1 MGHDEFERI
10 QPASL
15 DISSPA
21 ASTTPP
27 ARVAAQP
34 SPVALLLVALLL
46 VAAAVVFVLPEF
58 VGEPS
63 AAPAESA
70 AAANAAAGSGA
81 AAPANA
87 VSPWEKA
94 QAERERGAAKTALDA
109 LLALQFELQERG
121 AENWAPTEY
130 AEAIAS
136 AHAGDEA
143 YRTERFKE
151 AEQHYLGGRDRMQT
165 LLEGID
171 ARLQAALATG
181 DAALAAADEP
191 AATAAFNSAL
201 AIDAANQHAQSG
213 LQRAANI
220 APLNAAMASG
230 ASAEAAGDFDAAA
243 VSYRQALAIDNT
255 FAPAQQALTALQ
267 ARRTQDQYGARLSGG
282 YAALASGKLAPART
296 EFQAAL
302 KLKPGGAEA
311 REGLQQ
317 VEFQLSQQRI
327 GELLARGA
335 KASQSEQWQAALDAY
350 AAALTIDASLGPAR
364 EGKQVAETRLAL
376 DGALQRMVAEPERLN
391 SPAALDASQKLLDS
405 AAAIAVPGPR
415 LLAQID
421 AGRKLLAELR
431 TSVAVRL
438 VSDNKT
444 EVTVFRVGSLGSFDA
459 TTLDLLPGKY
469 IAVGQRNGYRDVR
482 IEFVVR
488 AGLAPAPVSVQCS
501 QKI

>member
-1 MGHDEFERI
+1 MGHDEFELI

-27 ARVAAQP
+27 ARAGVRP
-34 SPVALLLVALLL
+34 SPVAVLLVALLL
-46 VAAAVVFVLPEF
+46 VAAGVVFVLPEF

-63 AAPAESA
+63 TTPQAPSSTTTGAG
-70 AAANAAAGSGA
+70 NAPRGTG
-81 AAPANA
+81 NA

-94 QAERERGAAKTALDA
+94 QAERERAAAKTALDA

-121 AENWAPTEY
+121 AENWAAAEF

-136 AHAGDEA
+136 ARAGDEA
-143 YRTERFKE
+143 YRSGLFKE
-151 AEQHYLGGRDRMQT
+151 AEQLYLAGRDRMQT

-171 ARLQAALATG
+171 ERLQAALAAG
-181 DAALAAADEP
+181 DAALGAADAP
-191 AATAAFNSAL
+191 AATTAFNAAL
-201 AIDAANQHAQSG
+201 AIDGANQHAQGG

-220 APLNAAMASG
+220 APLNEAMASG
-230 ASAEAAGDFDAAA
+230 ASAEAGGDIDAAA
-243 VSYRQALAIDNT
+243 TSYRQALAIDGT
-255 FAPAQQALTALQ
+255 FKPAQQALAALQ
-267 ARRTQDQYGARLSGG
+267 ARQTEDQYGTRLSSG
-282 YAALASGKLAPART
+282 YAALAAGKLASART

-317 VEFQLSQQRI
+317 AEFQLSQQRI

-376 DGALQRMVAEPERLN
+376 DAALQRMVAEPERLN

-405 AAAIAVPGPR
+405 AAAIASPGPR
-415 LLAQID
+415 LQTQIG
-421 AGRKLLAELR
+421 AGRKLLTELR

-438 VSDNKT
+438 VSDGKT
-444 EVTVFRVGSLGSFDA
+444 EVTVFRVGSLGSFSE
-459 TTLDLLPGKY
+459 TSLDLLPGKY
-469 IAVGQRNGYRDVR
+469 IAVGQRNGFRDVR

-488 AGLAPAPVSVQCS
+488 AGLVPAPVSVLCT

>member
-21 ASTTPP
+21 ANTTPQ
-27 ARVAAQP
+27 ARAGVRL
-34 SPVALLLVALLL
+34 SPVVLLVALLL
-46 VAAAVVFVLPEF
+46 LAAGVVFVLPDF
-58 VGEPS
+58 VDKPS
-63 AAPAESA
+63 TAPPAPAST
-70 AAANAAAGSGA
+70 NAAAGNTAPGA
-81 AAPANA
+81 SNT

-94 QAERERGAAKTALDA
+94 QAERERAAAKTALDA

-121 AENWAPTEY
+121 VENWAAAEF

-136 AHAGDEA
+136 ARAGDEA
-143 YRTERFKE
+143 YRNEHFKE
-151 AEQHYLGGRDRMQT
+151 AEQHYLAGRDRMQT
-165 LLEGID
+165 LLDGID
-171 ARLQAALATG
+171 ARLQAALAAG
-181 DAALAAADEP
+181 DAALGAADAAA
-191 AATAAFNSAL
+191 AITAFNAAL
-201 AIDAANQHAQSG
+201 AIDGANQHAQDG

-243 VSYRQALAIDNT
+243 TSYRQALAIDGT
-255 FAPAQQALTALQ
+255 FVPAQQALAALQ
-267 ARRTQDQYGARLSGG
+267 ARRTQDQYGTRLSSG
-282 YAALASGKLAPART
+282 YAALATGKLAPARV

-317 VEFQLSQQRI
+317 ADFQLSQQRI

-350 AAALTIDASLGPAR
+350 VAALAIDASLGPAR

-376 DGALQRMVAEPERLN
+376 DAALQRMVAEPERLN

-405 AAAIAVPGPR
+405 AAAIAAPGPR
-415 LLAQID
+415 LQTQIG

-438 VSDNKT
+438 VSDGKT
-444 EVTVFRVGSLGSFDA
+444 EVTVFRVGSLGSFSE
-459 TTLDLLPGKY
+459 TSLDLLPGKY
-469 IAVGQRNGYRDVR
+469 IAVGQRDGFRDVR

-488 AGLAPAPVSVQCS
+488 AGLAPAPVSVQCT

>member
-1 MGHDEFERI
+1 MPPRPVGSEPLHTEETAIRQLMGHDEFERI

-151 AEQHYLGGRDRMQT
+151 AEQHYLGGHDRGCCT
-165 LLEGID
+165 
-171 ARLQAALATG
+171 
-181 DAALAAADEP
+181 
-191 AATAAFNSAL
+191 
-201 AIDAANQHAQSG
+201 
-213 LQRAANI
+213 
-220 APLNAAMASG
+220 
-230 ASAEAAGDFDAAA
+230 
-243 VSYRQALAIDNT
+243 
-255 FAPAQQALTALQ
+255 
-267 ARRTQDQYGARLSGG
+267 
-282 YAALASGKLAPART
+282 
-296 EFQAAL
+296 
-302 KLKPGGAEA
+302 
-311 REGLQQ
+311 
-317 VEFQLSQQRI
+317 
-327 GELLARGA
+327 
-335 KASQSEQWQAALDAY
+335 
-350 AAALTIDASLGPAR
+350 
-364 EGKQVAETRLAL
+364 
-376 DGALQRMVAEPERLN
+376 
-391 SPAALDASQKLLDS
+391 
-405 AAAIAVPGPR
+405 
-415 LLAQID
+415 
-421 AGRKLLAELR
+421 
-431 TSVAVRL
+431 
-438 VSDNKT
+438 
-444 EVTVFRVGSLGSFDA
+444 
-459 TTLDLLPGKY
+459 
-469 IAVGQRNGYRDVR
+469 
-482 IEFVVR
+482 
-488 AGLAPAPVSVQCS
+488 
-501 QKI
+501 